1 VFSLLRPYS
10 TESILL
16 KKELEILM
24 LIATTDYIAGKN
36 VKETLG
42 IVKGSIIKARWF
54 GRDIAAGLKTIIGG
68 EIKSYTDL
76 LVKARDEAL
85 QRMVEEAKKKKAD
98 AIINVRFATSD
109 VMQGSAEILV
119 YGTAVKLK

>member
-1 VFSLLRPYS
+1 MFSLLRPYS

>member
-1 VFSLLRPYS
+1 MIIV
-10 TESILL
+10 
-16 KKELEILM
+16 
-24 LIATTDYIAGKN
+24 TTDYVAGKK

-54 GRDIAAGLKTIIGG
+54 GRDIAAGLKTLIGG

-76 LVKARDEAL
+76 LIGARDEAIS
-85 QRMVEEAKKKKAD
+85 RMIQEAKKMKAD

-109 VMQGSAEILV
+109 VMQGSAEMLA